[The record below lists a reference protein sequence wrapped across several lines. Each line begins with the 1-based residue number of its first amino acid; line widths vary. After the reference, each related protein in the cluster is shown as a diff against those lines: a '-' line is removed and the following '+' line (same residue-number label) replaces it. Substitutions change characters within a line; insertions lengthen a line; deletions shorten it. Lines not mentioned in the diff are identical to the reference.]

1 MKLLLLSY
9 TCQALVLPP
18 RRLAVGR
25 PLAPRFAPPNKVA
38 IPLEGTY
45 AVANEQKEV
54 PFPHT
59 KLGIGLIVT
68 ALVLQSAG
76 ASLLARRVAL
86 RHSYDGAVAGLLQEA
101 VKVPIGLAWLVF
113 VAGDA
118 PLRQR
123 LGRFARAY
131 TDAPK
136 HIPQLAVPAG
146 CFAAQNVLFYYAH
159 ARLSATVYLSLSQSK
174 TLFTALFSVPL
185 LGRRLSKTQWA
196 SQPLLMAGCVLV
208 LMQSMA
214 SSSASKAGAAAV
226 AAGAAACLASGL
238 LSGFANV
245 FFEKILKKRAQKTDE
260 GFWARQLQLSLVT
273 FLFVLP
279 CAPRNW
285 AAQAMKLPPQV
296 WAVIFLKALGGL
308 LIGATIKYASAI
320 SKNFASACAIVL
332 TAALSR
338 EARISTTFRSGILA
352 VVASMVMFQACP
364 PKKLSESSVT
374 TSK

>member
-1 MKLLLLSY
+1 
-9 TCQALVLPP
+9 
-18 RRLAVGR
+18 
-25 PLAPRFAPPNKVA
+25 VA
-38 IPLEGTY
+38 IPLEGNY
-45 AVANEQKEV
+45 AVASSEQTDKKV

-118 PLRQR
+118 PLRDR

-136 HIPQLAVPAG
+136 HVPQLAVPAG

-245 FFEKILKKRAQKTDE
+245 FFEKILKK
-260 GFWARQLQLSLVT
+260 
-273 FLFVLP
+273 
-279 CAPRNW
+279 
-285 AAQAMKLPPQV
+285 
-296 WAVIFLKALGGL
+296 
-308 LIGATIKYASAI
+308 
-320 SKNFASACAIVL
+320 
-332 TAALSR
+332 
-338 EARISTTFRSGILA
+338 
-352 VVASMVMFQACP
+352 
-364 PKKLSESSVT
+364 
-374 TSK
+374 